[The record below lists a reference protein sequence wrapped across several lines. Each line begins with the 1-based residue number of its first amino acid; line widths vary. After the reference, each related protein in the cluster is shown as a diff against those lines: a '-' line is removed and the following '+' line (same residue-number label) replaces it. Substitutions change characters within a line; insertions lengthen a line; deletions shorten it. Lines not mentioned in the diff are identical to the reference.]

1 MGGMRAGDAKQGRT
15 EGLGGASSANCANAQ
30 GTAGGEQLPVH
41 WHNMAG
47 GGCSTGEEGARE
59 RWASVPGTVGAYA
72 CRTPRCHRGSAP
84 LRGSCSQ
91 ASGPLQR
98 ARPLAARAVG
108 GLSEYGGQQRVRGGG
123 VNWTSNARDAEQLTC
138 RRGGRMGASLR
149 AIIADVSEQR
159 RSQTRVVR

>member
-1 MGGMRAGDAKQGRT
+1 MGGMRAGDARQERT
-15 EGLGGASSANCANAQ
+15 EGLGGASSANCAKAQ
-30 GTAGGEQLPVH
+30 GAAGGEQRPVH
-41 WHNMAG
+41 WHNIAG
-47 GGCSTGEEGARE
+47 GGCSKGEEGARE

-108 GLSEYGGQQRVRGGG
+108 GLKRIRRTAAGEGG
-123 VNWTSNARDAEQLTC
+123 
-138 RRGGRMGASLR
+138 
-149 AIIADVSEQR
+149 
-159 RSQTRVVR
+159 